1 MNPTMPKH
9 GEWLS
14 SRHSTVNSVHPDT
27 ISNRY
32 YRRLIMP
39 IRAVIFDFGDVLA
52 RIEDPSGQRKWEQRL
67 GLPQGELPK
76 VIFESEVADRSMIG
90 QATEAD
96 VWQYVAAICDLSE
109 EQLAELQRDFWSG
122 WQLDTVLVEFLR
134 DLRPR
139 YKTAILSNAWPGT
152 RRLLTDTLKL
162 NQSVDEMIISAEEGV
177 AKPDQRIYQIAIECL
192 EVQPEEAIFVDD
204 LAENVQAARA
214 YGMQSIQ
221 FRSTRQA
228 IAEVKNILM
237 GGDKSLY
244 YFRGQA
250 SNTTH

>member
-1 MNPTMPKH
+1 
-9 GEWLS
+9 
-14 SRHSTVNSVHPDT
+14 
-27 ISNRY
+27 
-32 YRRLIMP
+32 
-39 IRAVIFDFGDVLA
+39 
-52 RIEDPSGQRKWEQRL
+52 
-67 GLPQGELPK
+67 
-76 VIFESEVADRSMIG
+76 
-90 QATEAD
+90 
-96 VWQYVAAICDLSE
+96 
-109 EQLAELQRDFWSG
+109 LAELQRDFWSG

-152 RRLLTDTLKL
+152 RGLLTDLLKP
-162 NQSVDEMIISAEEGV
+162 NQFVDEMIISAEEGV
-177 AKPDQRIYQIAIECL
+177 AKPDQRIYQIAIERL